1 MMQSGQKEHGML
13 TMSQSLF
20 NLYLNKYISETDAI
34 ERAVYPEEVRA
45 MINKV
50 KINATGRF

>member
-1 MMQSGQKEHGML
+1 MQAGQKEHGML

-20 NLYLNKYISETDAI
+20 NLYLKKNINEEDAI
-34 ERAVYPEEVRA
+34 ERAVYPEEVRT

-50 KINATGRF
+50 KINTSGRF